1 MVLEDKEIIPFFEWL
16 QVAGAVFLLMLLV
29 LIAGGIFI
37 GYLVSAF
44 RYGPVGAFRT
54 TFAAIQTAIQEFL
67 QISPRRIWAMTTLA
81 CREAIRRKVLVV
93 FAVFLVLLLFAGWFL
108 DPTADHPGRLYL
120 SFVLTSTNFL
130 VILLSVLLSTF
141 SLPNDVKSR
150 TIYTVVTKP
159 VRAWEIVLG
168 RILGFAGIG
177 TLMLALMGSFSY
189 VFVVR
194 GLEHTHAAESLQ
206 DVEAEVRGELVTVKE
221 GETSIDNRHRHEV
234 QVTQDGVV
242 VTANHDHSHFG
253 EVTGDG
259 NINFGISQGNLQAR
273 VPKYGKLRFIDRD
286 GEVGQGVSVGS
297 EWGYRRYIEGGTPS
311 AAIWT
316 FEGLKATD
324 FSDGIPLE
332 MVIRVFRTYKGVVDQ
347 GIRGSLQIVA
357 PDEAKDGER
366 PRPIDQRYRFKKIN
380 FVAQDQSVDRLTI
393 PFKTEGTTPTGE
405 TRELL
410 LFEDLVSEDG
420 TLEIWLQCSERQQ
433 YYGVAQADV
442 YIRDADASF
451 AANFLKGFLG
461 IWFQMV
467 IVTSFAVMFSTF
479 LNGPVAMLATVGG
492 IVLGYFANFVRG
504 MFYHEV
510 EGGGPSESLVR
521 MIRQQNMIVEL
532 EPGVTKVFVK
542 SFDFVTVTLMT
553 GICSLLPDYGGFD
566 NSDFVANG
574 FDIHNSLIL
583 RDFVVTVVYV
593 GVLTTVGYFFLK
605 TREIAAS

>member
-16 QVAGAVFLLMLLV
+16 PVAGSVFLLMLV
-29 LIAGGIFI
+29 ILIAGGVFI

-44 RYGPVGAFRT
+44 RYGPVDALNT
-54 TFAAIQTAIQEFL
+54 TFAAISTAIKEL
-67 QISPRRIWAMTTLA
+67 TQISSRRVWAMTVLA
-81 CREAIRRKVLVV
+81 FREAIRRKVLVV

-108 DPTADHPGRLYL
+108 DPTADHPGKLYL

-130 VILLSVLLSTF
+130 IIMLAVFLSTF
-141 SLPNDVKSR
+141 SLPNDVKNR

-177 TLMLALMGSFSY
+177 TLMLATMGIFSY

-194 GLEHTHAAESLQ
+194 GLEHAHTSEELQ
-206 DVEAEVRGELVTVKE
+206 DVEAEIRGELVTVKE
-221 GETSIDNRHRHEV
+221 GETSLDNRHRHEV
-234 QVTQDGVV
+234 QVTQDGIV
-242 VTANHDHSHFG
+242 VTANHDHTHFG
-253 EVTGDG
+253 EVTENGKID
-259 NINFGISQGNLQAR
+259 FGIAVGNLQAR
-273 VPKYGKLRFIDRD
+273 VPKYGRLRFIDRN

-316 FEGLKATD
+316 FEGLKPTD
-324 FSDGIPLE
+324 FADGIPLE
-332 MVIRVFRTYKGVVDQ
+332 MVIRVFRTYKGVIDQ
-347 GIRGSLQIVA
+347 GIRGSLQVVQA
-357 PDEAKDGER
+357 VETEEGER
-366 PRPIDQRYRFKKIN
+366 PRPIDQRNRFKKIN

-393 PFKTEGTTPTGE
+393 PFKAEGTTATGQ
-405 TRELL
+405 TREML
-410 LFEDLVSEDG
+410 LFEDLVSEEG
-420 TLEIWLQCSERQQ
+420 KLEIWIQCAERQQ

-451 AANFLKGFLG
+451 PANFLKGFLG

-467 IVTSFAVMFSTF
+467 IVTAFAVMFSTI
-479 LNGPVAMLATVGG
+479 LNGPVAMLATVGA

-510 EGGGPSESLVR
+510 EGGGPTESLVR
-521 MIRQQNMIVEL
+521 IIRQSNMIIDL
-532 EPGVTKVFVK
+532 EPGVTRTFVK
-542 SFDFVTVTLMT
+542 AFDFVTVMLMT

-574 FDIHNSLIL
+574 FDIHNSLMV